1 MFNKPIS
8 QLNLEDIQILIDNQ
22 EKESLILEY
31 KQELTGN
38 DKEKKEISKD
48 VSAIANT
55 CGGYLIIGIEEEDGK
70 AASISGTQGKIG
82 RQPVEEWI
90 ESVLISNVR
99 PRLTITPKIISIEA
113 DRDKVVV
120 VIHIPQSTRRPHM
133 VTIGGKNAYYRRHN
147 YQATY
152 ADEHE
157 VRSMFLEN
165 KSSSDEMN
173 IFLNTRNLIDSSKDN
188 FAITPLSSLL
198 LKSLRETRELPEGFS
213 GDPFVL
219 FSACPRYLE
228 ERVDIASTDFRSWL
242 DENDKINLFDLDIDF
257 LDYNKVISADSIRS
271 LTEVQSEK
279 REDRLPY
286 RYVEIFRN
294 GYIENGISNELMWS
308 NNKMGLMF
316 QIAYFTAS
324 FWLFMKFIKNMY
336 EHIEYIDEV
345 NLIVALSDIDNVTLH
360 GFGNKNENT
369 KWANPY
375 DVFHTSNIPT
385 CKQKNVKI
393 ERNIVIAEL
402 NDEYI
407 EEIVKEVS
415 RRVSNAFGES
425 IAKCFDDQGVFNRD
439 QLRGFRNVQ

>member
-1 MFNKPIS
+1 MFNKSIS
-8 QLNLEDIQILIDNQ
+8 KINIEDIQILVDNKQ
-22 EKESLILEY
+22 KESLILEY
-31 KQELTGN
+31 KQELAGN

-48 VSAIANT
+48 VAAIANT
-55 CGGYLIIGIEEEDGK
+55 SGGYLIIGIEEQDGK
-70 AASISGTQGKIG
+70 AISISGTQRKIG

-99 PRLTITPKIISIEA
+99 PKLTITPKIISIEA
-113 DRDKVVV
+113 DHDKVVV

-133 VTIGGKNAYYRRHN
+133 ITIGGKNAYYRRHN

-157 VRSMFLEN
+157 VRSMFLESKN
-165 KSSSDEMN
+165 SSDEMN
-173 IFLNTRNLIDSSKDN
+173 IFLSTRNLIDPLKDN

-213 GDPFVL
+213 GNPFVL

-228 ERVDIASTDFRSWL
+228 ERIDIASTDFRSWL
-242 DENDKINLFDLDIDF
+242 DENDKVNLFDLDIDF
-257 LDYNKVISADSIRS
+257 LDYNKIISADSIRS
-271 LTEVQSEK
+271 LTEIQSEK

-294 GYIENGISNELMWS
+294 GYIENGISTELMWT
-308 NNKMGLMF
+308 NDKMGLMF

-336 EHIEYIDEV
+336 EHIEYIDEI
-345 NLIVALSDIDNVTLH
+345 NLRVALSDVNNVMLH

-369 KWANPY
+369 KWTNPY
-375 DVFHTSNIPT
+375 DMSHMSNVPM
-385 CKQKNVKI
+385 CKQKNVLI

-402 NDEYI
+402 SDEYI

-425 IAKCFDDQGVFNRD
+425 IAKCFDDQGVFDRN
-439 QLRGFRNVQ
+439 QLRSFRNVQ

>member
-55 CGGYLIIGIEEEDGK
+55 GGGYLIIGIEEEDRK

-99 PRLTITPKIISIEA
+99 PKLTITPKTISIEA
-113 DRDKVVV
+113 DHDKVVV

-165 KSSSDEMN
+165 KNSSDEMDK
-173 IFLNTRNLIDSSKDN
+173 FLSLRNLIDSSKDN

-213 GDPFVL
+213 GNPFVL

-242 DENDKINLFDLDIDF
+242 DKNDKINLFDLDIDF

-271 LTEVQSEK
+271 LTEIQSEK
-279 REDRLPY
+279 REDRLPC

-294 GYIENGISNELMWS
+294 GYIENGISNELMWT
-308 NNKMGLMF
+308 NDKMGLMF
-316 QIAYFTAS
+316 QIACFTAS
-324 FWLFMKFIKNMY
+324 FWLFMKFIKNIY

-345 NLIVALSDIDNVTLH
+345 NLIVALSDVNNVTLH
-360 GFGNKNENT
+360 GFGK
-369 KWANPY
+369 KWVQPY
-375 DVFHTSNIPT
+375 DFMYGLDAPT
-385 CKQKNVKI
+385 CRQKNVKI

-425 IAKCFDDQGVFNRD
+425 IAKCFDDQGVFDPN
-439 QLRGFRNVQ
+439 QLRNFRNVR